1 MVEEVLEGNMIAKM
15 FQAMAFVSMK
25 MNNLGLKVLSLKT
38 ILTTMEG
45 EKQGLLKQMKHEQE
59 EYEEFRKHTTN

>member
-1 MVEEVLEGNMIAKM
+1 MTPKFVKKMVEEVQEGNMIAKM

-45 EKQGLLKQMKHEQE
+45 EK
-59 EYEEFRKHTTN
+59 